1 MLILAEIGHG
11 PDKRTK
17 QKSNNAVSIIGLVMA
32 TASKPCDQRAPCGHH
47 VVIAMVLLP
56 AS

>member
-1 MLILAEIGHG
+1 MLILGEIGHG

-17 QKSNNAVSIIGLVMA
+17 QNLVSIIGLVMA